1 MTDPVSSLTAWPHW
15 RWEALSTRDFQARA
29 GSDLLQRTVAV
40 LPLGATEQH
49 GPHLPLCVDTAIT
62 DSIID
67 AMHTQWQAQ
76 AAAVR
81 PPLLVLPTQSI
92 GFSPE
97 HSSFAGTLSLSA
109 STVLALW
116 NDIGAGI
123 AASGVRRVLL
133 FNSHGGN
140 VSVMDMVARQLRQQH
155 GLLTYGSSWFN
166 LPRSAEI
173 AALSNAHEDR
183 FGVHAGED
191 ETAIMR
197 YLSPELVAMEYA
209 QDFRSMSEQ
218 RAAQFALLGNGK
230 SAKMGW
236 MMQDYNPQGAA
247 GNATAATAEKGQLLV
262 EHAGQQLLQLI
273 DEISQQPWPL

>member
-1 MTDPVSSLTAWPHW
+1 M
-15 RWEALSTRDFQARA
+15 
-29 GSDLLQRTVAV
+29 QRTVAV

-49 GPHLPLCVDTAIT
+49 GPPLPLCVDTAIT
-62 DSIID
+62 EGILQ
-67 AMHTQWQAQ
+67 AMQLQWHKQQ
-76 AAAVR
+76 AAAR
-81 PPLLVLPTQSI
+81 PPMLVLPTQSI

-97 HSSFAGTLSLSA
+97 HASFAGTLSLSA

-116 NDIGAGI
+116 GDIGAGI
-123 AASGVRRVLL
+123 AASGVRRVLF
-133 FNSHGGN
+133 FNSHGGH

-155 GLLTYGSSWFN
+155 GLLVYSSSWFN
-166 LPRSAEI
+166 LPRTAQIE
-173 AALSNAHEDR
+173 ALSNAREDR

-197 YLSPELVAMEYA
+197 YLHPEWVAMEHA

-218 RAAQFALLGNGK
+218 RAADFALLGNGK

-247 GNATAATAEKGQLLV
+247 GNAGAATAEKGQLLV
-262 EHAGQQLLQLI
+262 ENAALQLLALI
-273 DEISQQPWPL
+273 SQISQQAWPRAST

>member
-15 RWEALSTRDFQARA
+15 RWEALSTRDFQVRA
-29 GSDLLQRTVAV
+29 GSELLQRTVAV

-62 DSIID
+62 DGIIH
-67 AMHTQWQAQ
+67 AMHAQWQAQ
-76 AAAVR
+76 QAVAR

-97 HSSFAGTLSLSA
+97 HTSFAGTLSLSA

-155 GLLTYGSSWFN
+155 GLLTYSSSWFN

-173 AALSNAHEDR
+173 EALSNAHEDR

-197 YLSPELVAMEYA
+197 HLQPDWVAMAYA

-247 GNATAATAEKGQLLV
+247 GNATAATAEKGQLLI
-262 EHAGQQLLQLI
+262 ENAGLQLLKLI
-273 DEISQQPWPL
+273 GEISQQPWPQ